1 MAVVIFGA
9 IIVASLALA
18 LLASRGRD
26 VLDIEEYIV
35 GGRSFSG
42 FLLFFLAVGEIYSI
56 GTMVGLPGGIYAK
69 GASYGIW
76 FLGYIL
82 LAYPVGY
89 FLAPLIWRAGKR
101 YGALTFPDVLKSH
114 YSSRMLE
121 VVAALTTF
129 AFLIPWAELQFTGL
143 QVALAALGFDI
154 SRTLATV
161 VAAIIAGAYIIVSGV
176 RAPAFISILKDILL
190 FGAIVVIGIVVASAA
205 GGVANVF
212 DAVERLKPSSL
223 TVGGG
228 ESLTFT
234 LTTIVF
240 QAFGFMMTTTAYI
253 FTGRSESTVK
263 RTYMVMPVHAHVSIS
278 RFGRVL
284 CREYGAEPEATQ
296 YRALLR
302 RGTVAASLVDRPR
315 SGGGRPFGFAHPRH
329 TELTAWLHALAEH
342 HAGSARDLSAEV
354 DADNAGSLPGR
365 HGNTHYT
372 GSHADA
378 EPHLRRVLLHHPVAR
393 GVVRGPLRKAVQRR
407 GPHRRSNRRKYS
419 GSIVIFPASKHSRY
433 QHRAYS
439 VADQLPGNLR
449 RERGAKERVFTHAGG
464 HVQRSGT
471 AESRGERLV
480 TDTSQLVV

>member
-1 MAVVIFGA
+1 MAAVIFGA
-9 IIVASLALA
+9 IILASLVLA

-26 VLDIEEYIV
+26 VLNIEEYIV

-56 GTMVGLPGGIYAK
+56 GTMVGLPGGIYAE

-114 YSSRMLE
+114 YSSRTLE

-154 SRTLATV
+154 SRTTATV

-205 GGVANVF
+205 GGVSNVF
-212 DAVERLKPSSL
+212 DAAERLKPSSL

-228 ESLTFT
+228 ESLTFA

-263 RTYMVMPVHAHVSIS
+263 RTYMVMPLYMLMYPFLVLVAYYVVSTAPNLKQPNTALFAAAVQLLPPWLIGLVAGAAALSGLLILATLSLQLGSTLSRNITPDLPETSQRRLTQVTLVAYLAVTATLTILAPTLMLNLIS
-278 RFGRVL
+278 VAYYFITQLLVALFGVL
-284 CREYGAEPEATQ
+284 FVRQFSAVGLTAGLIAGNIA
-296 YRALLR
+296 ALLLYFLQVNIA
-302 RGTVAASLVDRPR
+302 GINIGLIALLINFLVTFAVSAALKNES
-315 SGGGRPFGFAHPRH
+315 SH
-329 TELTAWLHALAEH
+329 TPVVTFRE
-342 HAGSARDLSAEV
+342 AEV
-354 DADNAGSLPGR
+354 QK
-365 HGNTHYT
+365 
-372 GSHADA
+372 A
-378 EPHLRRVLLHHPVAR
+378 EKSP
-393 GVVRGPLRKAVQRR
+393 
-407 GPHRRSNRRKYS
+407 S
-419 GSIVIFPASKHSRY
+419 
-433 QHRAYS
+433 
-439 VADQLPGNLR
+439 
-449 RERGAKERVFTHAGG
+449 
-464 HVQRSGT
+464 
-471 AESRGERLV
+471 
-480 TDTSQLVV
+480 